1 MVVECSG
8 PLTES
13 IAPILTHMVRF
24 EERIDAATGQRYR
37 AVFARGEA
45 LQDDPL
51 LNKGTCFSVEERES
65 LGLRGLLPP
74 GVATEEE
81 QRTRAYENYQR
92 SGDDVQR
99 YLFLAA
105 LQDRNETL
113 FYRLLID
120 HLEELAPIV
129 YTPTV
134 GKVCEQFSHI
144 YRRPRGLYVSSRD
157 RGKIASLLRNAPSP
171 DIRIIVVTDNEA
183 ILGIGDQ
190 GVGGMGI
197 PIGKLALYT
206 AGAGLH
212 PVHCLPI
219 DLDVGTDNETLLA
232 DPLYLGV
239 THRRLRGEAYDALVD
254 ELVSAIRE
262 VFPRALVQ
270 WEDFASRNAFRV
282 LRRHRERVLSFND
295 DIEGTGAVVVAG
307 IRSALKLVGR
317 SLGDERIVFFGAGA
331 SGAGCAL
338 AVREALRAAGVPGR
352 MLAERVLCID
362 SKGLILRDRP
372 GLEGEK
378 AAIAADTAILRDWTL
393 RGAGPISLGEVVDN
407 YRPTILIGASGQ
419 PRAFTEAII
428 RAMHRGCPRP
438 IILPISNPTASAEA
452 TPSDLLHWT
461 AGAAV
466 VGTGS
471 PFPPV
476 SVNGVMHE
484 IGQGNNALI
493 FPGVGLG
500 ATAVEATRLSDQAFA
515 AAGDALFEFT
525 AVSGRP
531 GEPIYPPLARLRDVS
546 LRVALAVGSSLV
558 ECGAAPEMTRAEV
571 EERVRSMI
579 WEPLYRPYRPA

>member
-1 MVVECSG
+1 MG
-8 PLTES
+8 
-13 IAPILTHMVRF
+13 RF
-24 EERIDAATGQRYR
+24 EERIDSATGAPYW
-37 AVFARGEA
+37 AVFDRGEA
-45 LQDDPL
+45 LIEDPL
-51 LNKGTCFSVEERES
+51 LNKGTCFSAEERDS

-92 SGDDVQR
+92 AGDDVQR

-113 FYRLLID
+113 FYRLLVD
-120 HLEELAPIV
+120 HLEEMAPIV

-144 YRRPRGLYVSSRD
+144 YRRPRGLYVSTQD
-157 RGKIASLLRNAPSP
+157 RGKIASILRHAPYHDS
-171 DIRIIVVTDNEA
+171 RVIVVTDNEA

-206 AGAGLH
+206 AGAGIH
-212 PVHCLPI
+212 PSLCLPI
-219 DLDVGTDNETLLA
+219 DLDVGTDNESLRA

-239 THRRLRGEAYDALVD
+239 THPRLRGEAYDTLVD
-254 ELVSAIRE
+254 ELVSAIRD

-282 LRRHRERVLSFND
+282 LKRHRERILSFND

-307 IRSALKLVGR
+307 IRSAIRHVGR
-317 SLGDERIVFFGAGA
+317 SLAAERIVFFGAGA

-338 AVREALRAAGVPGR
+338 ATRAALRGAGVP
-352 MLAERVLCID
+352 EETISDRVLCLD
-362 SKGLILRDRP
+362 SKGLILSDRP

-378 AAIAADTAILRDWTL
+378 AAIAADPKLI
-393 RGAGPISLGEVVDN
+393 RGWRVDRPGSVSLADVVEN
-407 YRPTILIGASGQ
+407 YRPTVLIGASGQ
-419 PRAFTEAII
+419 PGAFTEPII

-438 IILPISNPTASAEA
+438 IILPISNPTTKAEA
-452 TPSDLLHWT
+452 TPSDLLGWT
-461 AGAAV
+461 AGAAI

-476 SVNGVMHE
+476 TVNGMTHQ

-493 FPGVGLG
+493 FPGLGLG
-500 ATAVEATRLSDQAFA
+500 AIAVGASHLTDKAFA
-515 AAGDALFEFT
+515 AAGEAIFQFT
-525 AVSGRP
+525 AVTGRP
-531 GEPIYPPLARLRDVS
+531 GESIYPPLARLRDVS
-546 LRVALAVGSSLV
+546 FRVAVAVGSALV
-558 ECGAAPEMTRAEV
+558 EGGAAPRIMPDTV
-571 EERVRSMI
+571 EERVRAMV
-579 WEPLYRPYRPA
+579 WEPVYRPYRPA